1 MMLSTFCSRSETSE
15 GMSRRHL
22 DDFALTREAPVVVV
36 GRAGALAGHHAGA
49 DRALRRA
56 AGAEDL
62 ALPRLDDA
70 LEDLTALAGLG
81 VGDADA
87 GDAVGDLGVEV
98 GVGLGELQAALGDE
112 AHPAPLEVRPQLE
125 DLGHDLQRARVALPG
140 HDPGV
145 LVLRLAATLLELHE
159 D

>member
-15 GMSRRHL
+15 GMSLRHL

-36 GRAGALAGHHAGA
+36 GGAGALAGDHAGA
-49 DRALRRA
+49 DRPLGRA

-70 LEDLTALAGLG
+70 LEHLAALAGLR

-87 GDAVGDLGVEV
+87 GNAVGDLGVEV
-98 GVGLGELQAALGDE
+98 GVGLGQLQPALRDE
-112 AHPAPLEVRPQLE
+112 AHPAPLEVGAQLE
-125 DLGHDLQRARVALPG
+125 DL
-140 HDPGV
+140 
-145 LVLRLAATLLELHE
+145 
-159 D
+159 